1 MQNDPLLFGKEIYKV
16 IVQFSSSVSTFD
28 DSGLIVFRLLLY
40 MIFDVCRE
48 KKYEKYLLFI

>member
-1 MQNDPLLFGKEIYKV
+1 MQNDPLFFSKEIYKV

-48 KKYEKYLLFI
+48 IRI